1 MTEILLFISATIP
14 SNVHCRSETAGTF
27 TNEWKILGY
36 DNDKT
41 VILDKYKGLW
51 MECSVD
57 SSSIVHCTSY
67 NSLLHQ
73 TYEIQVGR
81 VVMIISIIFSSFA
94 ALVAISGLKCTRCIE
109 ENEKLKDRAAFLGG
123 ILSVCGGLFALG
135 ITSWF
140 IYGIVDDFFQNDR
153 KTERYVVGRSLIGAF
168 VASVLCLFG
177 GILLCA
183 SSVTHLQSNKILS
196 KHPVSMDPGKDYV

>member
-1 MTEILLFISATIP
+1 MALQLIGYILSITGLCGLII
-14 SNVHCRSETAGTF
+14 GTF